1 MLMASYEQM
10 DQVDTDQ
17 SRKGIHGKRNT
28 RIERGLPENYNYRDT
43 GCELAPSCLE
53 CPLATCKYDDPAYG
67 RSGRTMFRDREIVRL
82 RMQGSRVVGDR
93 EVLCAQASGRVYR
106 VIQRDRDKIV
116 GVVQP
121 AASNSRVLE
130 VANAF

>member
-10 DQVDTDQ
+10 DQVETDQ
-17 SRKGIHGKRNT
+17 SRKGIHGKRDT

-82 RMQGSRVVGDR
+82 RRQGSRVSEIAKSVCTSER
-93 EVLCAQASGRVYR
+93 TVYR

-121 AASNSRVLE
+121 AASDSRVLE

>member
-10 DQVDTDQ
+10 DQVETDQ
-17 SRKGIHGKRNT
+17 SRKGIHGKRDT

-82 RMQGSRVVGDR
+82 RMQGSRVSEIAKSVCTSER
-93 EVLCAQASGRVYR
+93 TVYR

-121 AASNSRVLE
+121 AASDSRVLE

>member
-17 SRKGIHGKRNT
+17 SRKGIHGKRDT

-82 RMQGSRVVGDR
+82 RTQGSRVSEIAKSVCTSER
-93 EVLCAQASGRVYR
+93 TVYR

-121 AASNSRVLE
+121 AASDSRVLE

>member
-1 MLMASYEQM
+1 MASYEQM

-17 SRKGIHGKRNT
+17 SRKGIHGKRDT

-82 RMQGSRVVGDR
+82 RMQGSRVSEIAKSVCTSER
-93 EVLCAQASGRVYR
+93 TVYR

-121 AASNSRVLE
+121 AASDSRVLE

>member
-10 DQVDTDQ
+10 DQVETDQ
-17 SRKGIHGKRNT
+17 SRKGIHGERGS

-53 CPLATCKYDDPAYG
+53 CPLAVCKYDDPTYG
-67 RSGRTMFRDREIVRL
+67 RSNRTVFRDREIVRL
-82 RMQGSRVVGDR
+82 RTQGSKVSEIAKSVCTSERT
-93 EVLCAQASGRVYR
+93 VYR

-121 AASNSRVLE
+121 ASSDSRVLE